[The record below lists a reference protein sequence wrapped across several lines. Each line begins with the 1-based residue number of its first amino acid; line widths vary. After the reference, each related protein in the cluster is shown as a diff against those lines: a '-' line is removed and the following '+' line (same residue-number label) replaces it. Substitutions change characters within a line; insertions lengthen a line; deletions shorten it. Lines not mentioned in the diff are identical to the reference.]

1 MIITTIANILVSK
14 PVFIAN
20 TVNLVIMLFELLK
33 PVLERCNRTI
43 SDTVNRISVI
53 ALMDRVNFAIQ
64 PDNEI
69 SSGNV
74 CDLNLEKCVYRDASS
89 NSRDRP

>member
-1 MIITTIANILVSK
+1 MTITAIEIILVSK

-20 TVNLVIMLFELLK
+20 TVTLVIMPFELLK

-53 ALMDRVNFAIQ
+53 VFIDKESFAIQ
-64 PDNEI
+64 LDEDI

-74 CDLNLEKCVYRDASS
+74 RDLKLEKCACKDASL
-89 NSRDRP
+89 NSRAR

>member
-43 SDTVNRISVI
+43 SDIVNRISVI
-53 ALMDRVNFAIQ
+53 ALMDKENFAIQ
-64 PDNEI
+64 PDDEI

-74 CDLNLEKCVYRDASS
+74 CDLNLEKCIYKDASL
-89 NSRDRP
+89 NSRTRS

>member
-1 MIITTIANILVSK
+1 MTITVTASILVNS
-14 PVFIAN
+14 PVFMIN
-20 TVNLVIMLFELLK
+20 TVSFVIMPFEPLN

-43 SDTVNRISVI
+43 SDRVNRISVM
-53 ALMDRVNFAIQ
+53 ALMDKVNFAIQ

-74 CDLNLEKCVYRDASS
+74 CDLNLEKCVYKDASL
-89 NSRDRP
+89 NSRNRL

>member
-1 MIITTIANILVSK
+1 MIITAIASILVSK
-14 PVFIAN
+14 PVFIEN
-20 TVNLVIMLFELLK
+20 TVNLVIMPFELLK

-53 ALMDRVNFAIQ
+53 VFIDKENFAIQ
-64 PDNEI
+64 LDEDI

-74 CDLNLEKCVYRDASS
+74 WDLNLEKGACKDASL
-89 NSRDRP
+89 N